1 MDQAQYKKADH
12 SNKKLVLFSFDGPTK
27 KSWPKRHNGKN
38 ATNFPIVYNNCID
51 LHSAGLV
58 FLGCF

>member
-38 ATNFPIVYNNCID
+38 ATNFPIVYNN
-51 LHSAGLV
+51 
-58 FLGCF
+58 F